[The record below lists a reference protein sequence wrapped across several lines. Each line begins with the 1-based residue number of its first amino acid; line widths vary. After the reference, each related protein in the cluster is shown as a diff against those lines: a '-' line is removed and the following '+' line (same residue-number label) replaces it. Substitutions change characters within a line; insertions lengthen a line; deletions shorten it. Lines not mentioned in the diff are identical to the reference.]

1 MKKQLGLL
9 LLLFGL
15 QCLQAQ
21 TTLTLKECETQFLKN
36 NLVLLAQ
43 HYNIDAAKALTIQA
57 KIWENPILSADL
69 NAYNPE
75 AKKYFDNG
83 NQGAKAFSISQIIY
97 LGGKKANE
105 VKLSKTN
112 EQITELEFNDLLR
125 NLKLQLR
132 KSFFTIY
139 YNLKKIETTDKQLI
153 QIEDLISSYSIQV
166 KKGNLPLKDLIRL
179 QSLYLNFK
187 NERLEVLN
195 TNYEEQANLKLL
207 LNKVERVIPVLEKTE
222 FDKYNK
228 EMIFELKNLK
238 DIAIINRPDYLL
250 TNKAIE
256 ANEINIKLQKSLAIP
271 DITLGVGYTQRGA
284 AFDNQKN
291 ITLAIPLPLWNKNKG
306 NIQYA
311 KTLFDQSKT
320 EQQKTSIEL
329 ETEIIMNVNKWTDA
343 RKSYNQIAVSNPD
356 EFEQVYQGVVTN
368 FQKSN
373 ISILEF
379 TDFMESYNQA
389 IIQLNESKKR
399 VVLSAEELNNTIN
412 KDLF

>member
-21 TTLTLKECETQFLKN
+21 TSLTLKECETQFLKN

-43 HYNIDAAKALTIQA
+43 HYNIDAAQALTIQA
-57 KIWENPILSADL
+57 KIWDNPIVSADL

-75 AKKYFDNG
+75 AQKYFDNG
-83 NQGAKAFSISQIIY
+83 KQGAKAFSISQIIY

-105 VKLSKTN
+105 VKLSKAN
-112 EQITELEFNDLLR
+112 EQIAEIEFNDLLR

-139 YNLKKIETTDKQLI
+139 YNLKKIETTDKQLVH
-153 QIEDLISSYSIQV
+153 IEDLVTSYSAQV

-187 NERLEVLN
+187 NERLEVLS

-207 LNKVERVIPVLEKTE
+207 LNKVERVIPVLENSE
-222 FDKYNK
+222 FEKYNK
-228 EMIFELKNLK
+228 EMLFDVKNLK
-238 DIAIINRPDYLL
+238 DIAVTTRPDYLL
-250 TNKAIE
+250 SKKNIE
-256 ANEINIKLQKSLAIP
+256 ATELNIKLQKSLAIP

-311 KTLFDQSKT
+311 KTLFEQSKT
-320 EQQKTSIEL
+320 EQEKTTIEL
-329 ETEIIMNVNKWTDA
+329 ETEIIMNINKWADA
-343 RKSYNQIAVSNPD
+343 RKSYNQIGMSNPD
-356 EFEQVYQGVVTN
+356 EFEQVYQGVVSN
-368 FQKSN
+368 FKKSN
-373 ISILEF
+373 LSILEF
-379 TDFMESYNQA
+379 TDFMESYNQS
-389 IIQLNESKKR
+389 IIQLNELKKK
-399 VVLSAEELNNTIN
+399 VVLSAEELNCTIN